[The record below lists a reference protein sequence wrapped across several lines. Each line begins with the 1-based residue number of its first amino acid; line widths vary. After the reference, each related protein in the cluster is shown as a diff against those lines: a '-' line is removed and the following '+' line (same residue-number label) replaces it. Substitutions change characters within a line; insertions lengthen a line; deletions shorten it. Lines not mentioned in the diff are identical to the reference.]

1 MKKSTVVIKFTLAIL
16 MLSCCKFAEGET
28 TAIPTLSTTLFKK
41 QFLAGEPII
50 VNLKLANESL
60 EPLPRVFSSNEDFAN
75 TPDFTFIV
83 TAVDDSKICEM
94 HRNGADIIR
103 VVLGVVGS
111 GEFWQCEQMFLPRIN
126 LQKKVKPES
135 QNSIALLSPGLYKLT
150 AKVLWNPP
158 QKKSV
163 LITSN
168 NVEFQITEPTG
179 ADAES
184 AKLMQLPELGGFF
197 EGILEGKPKVITA
210 LLAKYPE
217 STYARY
223 ARARLI
229 LDEEKHIWNT
239 NRSANTASERKG
251 LAKLISDGLDYVE
264 KNEDMPLS
272 DNILLYCA
280 RMSRV
285 LDRENESVQIL
296 NRLIKE
302 FPQSDAA
309 EAAQHHLEK
318 WENPFEPGQKPVLPT
333 TAGKR
338 VVAYMLIIVLGAV
351 VIIVSLLLKKK
362 AISRGKQSH

>member
-1 MKKSTVVIKFTLAIL
+1 

-83 TAVDDSKICEM
+83 TAADDSKICEM

-163 LITSN
+163 FITSN

-184 AKLMQLPELGGFF
+184 AKLMQLPEIGGFF

-239 NRSANTASERKG
+239 NRSANTASERKE
-251 LAKLISDGLDYVE
+251 LANLISDGLDYVE

-302 FPQSDAA
+302 FPQSDAV
-309 EAAQHHLEK
+309 EAAQAHLNSWTSSPEK
-318 WENPFEPGQKPVLPT
+318 MRKTETKT
-333 TAGKR
+333 
-338 VVAYMLIIVLGAV
+338 VALWTRPSLIISAVLGILITIAF
-351 VIIVSLLLKKK
+351 LLIYMKKR
-362 AISRGKQSH
+362 ACSRGK

>member
-28 TAIPTLSTTLFKK
+28 TAIPTLSVTLSKK
-41 QFLAGEPII
+41 QYIAGEPII
-50 VNLKLANESL
+50 VKLKLANESA
-60 EPLPRVFSSNEDFAN
+60 ESLPRVFGSNEDFAN

-83 TAVDDSKICEM
+83 TAADDSKICEM

-158 QKKSV
+158 QKNGV
-163 LITSN
+163 FITSN
-168 NVEFQITEPTG
+168 SVEFQTIEPTG
-179 ADAES
+179 IDVKAV
-184 AKLMQLPELGGFF
+184 KLMQSPELYGFF
-197 EGILEGKPKVITA
+197 EGILGGKPKVITA
-210 LLAKYPE
+210 LLAQYPE

-239 NRSANTASERKG
+239 NRSATTISEKER
-251 LAKLISDGLDYVE
+251 LANLISDGLDYVE
-264 KNEDMPLS
+264 KNKDMPLS

-296 NRLIKE
+296 NRLIKK

-362 AISRGKQSH
+362 ASSRVK